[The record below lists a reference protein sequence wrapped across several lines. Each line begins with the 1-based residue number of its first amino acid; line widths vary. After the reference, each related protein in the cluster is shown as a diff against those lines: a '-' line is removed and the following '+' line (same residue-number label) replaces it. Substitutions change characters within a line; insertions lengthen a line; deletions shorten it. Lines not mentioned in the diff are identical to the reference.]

1 MHEKE
6 IYVYLQELM
15 VVNEEHF
22 VEKVE
27 LAI

>member
-15 VVNEEHF
+15 VVIEEHF

>member
-6 IYVYLQELM
+6 IYVYLHELM
-15 VVNEEHF
+15 VVIEEHF

>member
-6 IYVYLQELM
+6 INVYLQELM
-15 VVNEEHF
+15 VVIEEHF

>member
-6 IYVYLQELM
+6 INVYLQELM